1 MRLPRIHLPR
11 ALAPG
16 ARLALDKAASG
27 HVLRVLR
34 LKPGA
39 GLILFN
45 GDGGEYEATLAAV
58 ENRAAMVTVGKFIAA
73 GRESPLAITLAQGI
87 SRGERMD
94 YTLQKSVELGVARI
108 VPLQTEFSQV
118 RLDGERLER
127 RCQHWGGVLASA
139 GEQCGRTRL
148 PELMPVASLAG
159 WLEASAAEGHGRRLV
174 LDPAGT
180 STLMQLPAPET
191 GGITLLI
198 GPEGGLSGREIELAR
213 RAGYLGLR
221 LGPRIL
227 RTETAGIAALAA
239 LQTIW
244 GDLG

>member
-1 MRLPRIHLPR
+1 MRIPRIHLSQT
-11 ALAPG
+11 LAPG
-16 ARLALDKAASG
+16 ARLALDETASG
-27 HVLRVLR
+27 HLLRVLR

-39 GLILFN
+39 ALILFN

-58 ENRAAMVTVGKFIAA
+58 ENRAAVVNVGQSVAT

-108 VPLQTEFSQV
+108 VPLETEFSQV
-118 RLDGERLER
+118 RLAGERLER
-127 RCQHWGGVLASA
+127 RRQHWQGVIASA
-139 GEQCGRTRL
+139 VEQCGRTRL
-148 PELMPVASLAG
+148 PELASVSPLAG
-159 WLEASAAEGHGRRLV
+159 WLASDTDIGLRLV
-174 LDPAGT
+174 LDPAGDV
-180 STLMQLPAPET
+180 TLSQLVAPTE
-191 GGITLLI
+191 GAVTLLV
-198 GPEGGLSGREIELAR
+198 GPEGGLSDHEIAR
-213 RAGYLGLR
+213 ARHAGYRGLR

-239 LQTIW
+239 LQAAW